1 MFPLFF
7 FSNFISLK
15 ILIFIILFG
24 CIASDLGGF
33 IFGKIFKGP
42 KLTKISPNK
51 TYSGAIGSLILTI
64 ITISLM
70 FLFILKLFNYNIIL
84 ISLIISISCQ
94 LGDLVFSYLKRKANI
109 KDTGNFLPGHGRV
122 LDRLDGIF
130 FGYADR
136 ICILNFNNLNEKNYL
151 NFGSISIGLSSLKI
165 IDSKKNYFNPYLF
178 SANKNYRLIC
188 NQINKYKPKFFLV
201 NDKNTHKKV
210 KKKFKNSKTKIINS
224 LQPKILKKKPIL
236 VSAIPGVVGL
246 NPTILMIKKSKK
258 IIIANKESI
267 ICGWDLIKK
276 IQKNIKQ
283 KLYQLTQNI
292 FNFKSY
298 GHHRN
303 KTYR

>member
-1 MFPLFF
+1 MTIVLGVLSILEFLQLTKKIFRNKVFKNIINFFFIGYIFIFCFLFFF

-109 KDTGNFLPGHGRV
+109 KDTGNFLPGHGGV

-130 FGYADR
+130 FGMPIGYVSL
-136 ICILNFNNLNEKNYL
+136 IL
-151 NFGSISIGLSSLKI
+151 I
-165 IDSKKNYFNPYLF
+165 I
-178 SANKNYRLIC
+178 
-188 NQINKYKPKFFLV
+188 
-201 NDKNTHKKV
+201 
-210 KKKFKNSKTKIINS
+210 
-224 LQPKILKKKPIL
+224 
-236 VSAIPGVVGL
+236 
-246 NPTILMIKKSKK
+246 
-258 IIIANKESI
+258 
-267 ICGWDLIKK
+267 
-276 IQKNIKQ
+276 
-283 KLYQLTQNI
+283 
-292 FNFKSY
+292 
-298 GHHRN
+298 
-303 KTYR
+303 